1 MSAGKSDSDQ
11 EKLFS
16 IELLTI
22 QQVADWAKVSPKTI
36 YRWIETGQIP
46 VVKFGNRTYRIPA
59 GAVIARANRHAGWVI
74 TLHTWAGNELSLYV
88 WIHAYFF
95 FQHRAI
101 HHPRREF
108 VLSHASDRTSMTT
121 HAFAQIDHHHPAAIL
136 GRLFQRALKFFVH
149 ADENIFWFLCHREA
163 SIKKF
168 SD

>member
-59 GAVIARANRHAGWVI
+59 GAVIAQLRQAGYEH
-74 TLHTWAGNELSLYV
+74 LMEP
-88 WIHAYFF
+88 
-95 FQHRAI
+95 Q
-101 HHPRREF
+101 
-108 VLSHASDRTSMTT
+108 
-121 HAFAQIDHHHPAAIL
+121 DH
-136 GRLFQRALKFFVH
+136 G
-149 ADENIFWFLCHREA
+149 
-163 SIKKF
+163 
-168 SD
+168 